1 MSTMIRLDSVSKQF
15 TLRHAKTLKRM
26 ATRAINRKPLKD
38 SFYAVREVSF
48 DVEAGQSIGL
58 MGHNGSGK
66 STLLKMVSGV
76 MSPDAGS
83 VGVAGKVAG
92 LIEVG
97 AGFHPDLSG
106 RENVYLNGA
115 IIGMSEAEIDDKFD
129 TIVEFANIGR
139 FIDTEVRHYSSGMY
153 MRLGFA
159 VAVHVDCDV
168 FIADEVL
175 AVGDQPFKKK
185 CMKKMEQVRDS
196 GVTLFYVSHA
206 AASVR
211 RMCTRVIVLDK
222 GVVGFDGD
230 VDAGIKYLHYDDS
243 EEPDQVDEEETTD
256 EELGSEV

>member
-1 MSTMIRLDSVSKQF
+1 MSTVIRLDSVSKQF

-26 ATRAINRKPLKD
+26 ATRAIKGKALKD
-38 SFYAVREVSF
+38 SFFAVRDVSF

-115 IIGMSEAEIDDKFD
+115 IIGMSEEEIDEKFD
-129 TIVEFANIGR
+129 TIVEFASIGR

-159 VAVHVDCDV
+159 VAVHADCDV
-168 FIADEVL
+168 FLVDEGL
-175 AVGDQPFKKK
+175 AVGDAPFKRK
-185 CMKKMEQVRDS
+185 CMRKIRQLQQD
-196 GVTLFYVSHA
+196 GVTIFLVTHNTKQVQKLCNRA
-206 AASVR
+206 L
-211 RMCTRVIVLDK
+211 VLEQ
-222 GVVGFDGD
+222 GQLVFDGEPP
-230 VDAGIKYLHYDDS
+230 DAVKYLNGGADDA
-243 EEPDQVDEEETTD
+243 DETD
-256 EELGSEV
+256 DDADF